1 MNRVA
6 RTLLN
11 VMRIEVLL
19 GIGLV
24 IWVMSVEVKA
34 DDTEGEGEVIK
45 RMTEEQLGDY
55 GAMSLC
61 TLQSEQFGK
70 VVKLRIETNS
80 LAEVSFQCF
89 MNGGFGSTDKG
100 LKQYQL
106 MQEAYEAEITKTTP
120 SELCNVFSNF
130 AFEQI
135 KVADVGD
142 VDTWVQ
148 EGENFWFKRC
158 MDASSD

>member
-24 IWVMSVEVKA
+24 IWVMSIEVKA

-106 MQEAYEAEITKTTP
+106 MQEAYEAEIT
-120 SELCNVFSNF
+120 
-130 AFEQI
+130 
-135 KVADVGD
+135 
-142 VDTWVQ
+142 
-148 EGENFWFKRC
+148 
-158 MDASSD
+158 

>member
-1 MNRVA
+1 
-6 RTLLN
+6 
-11 VMRIEVLL
+11 
-19 GIGLV
+19 
-24 IWVMSVEVKA
+24 
-34 DDTEGEGEVIK
+34 
-45 RMTEEQLGDY
+45 MTEEQLGDY

-89 MNGGFGSTDKG
+89 MNGGFGSTDMG